1 MFPVVVFQSIN
12 APVIATRDSR
22 VAGGAGND
30 DAGGGGN
37 DDAGGAGAGIKRI
50 AQENQWFYC
59 VFGA

>member
-12 APVIATRDSR
+12 ASVIATRDSR

-50 AQENQWFYC
+50 AKEN
-59 VFGA
+59 